1 MICGGFSDEKQ
12 VDEECKNVI
21 QNISKELHHE
31 VDELVSYKTQVVNGV
46 NYLIK
51 IKVNNPKF
59 YFVKVH
65 KSLNDEYKILEHSLK
80 DNY

>member
-12 VDEECKNVI
+12 VDEECKCVI
-21 QNISKELHHE
+21 QNVSKELQHE
-31 VDELVSYKTQVVNGV
+31 VDELISYKTQVVNGV

-65 KSLNDEYKILEHSLK
+65 KSLNNEYKILEHSLK